1 MASIKGLVKDTAV
14 YGMSSIIGR
23 FLNYLMV
30 PLYTYTLKSCS
41 DYGIYNDIYAQTAL
55 LLVILTFGMETTFFR
70 FMNKEEGDKMRVYST
85 ALMMVGG
92 VCLTFV
98 VLVLAFINPV
108 ASLLDY
114 PNHKWYVGMMFVTVA
129 QDAFQAIPFAY
140 LRYKH
145 RPYKFAGL
153 KLLFIFLSVSLNLVA
168 YWLMPKIDPSWEIHI
183 GYAFAI
189 NLICTTII
197 SLCLISELV
206 GFKWTFDGQK
216 CKEMLRYSWP
226 LLVLGIAGIL
236 NQVAGQIMLPRIL
249 DPEEGRHQLGIYGA
263 CVKIAMIMAL
273 ITQAF
278 RFAYEPIVFGSA
290 KDKNSKE
297 LYAQAMK
304 YFIMFTLLAFLCVMA
319 YMDVFQFIIEE
330 KYREGLVIVPI
341 VMGAEIMMG
350 IHFNLSF
357 WYKLIDK
364 TIWGAIFSIT
374 GCAVLLLVNYL
385 FIPRYGYIAC
395 AWAGFAGYGTVMLF
409 SYFVGQQ
416 KNRIDYDLKRIFTY
430 IGVTVVLFAAML
442 YVGSAVSS
450 NILRMCINT
459 ILVLLF
465 VALVIHL
472 DMPLNQLKTIIKNR
486 KR

>member
-85 ALMMVGG
+85 ALMMVGS
-92 VCLTFV
+92 VCLTFAV
-98 VLVLAFINPV
+98 FVLAFINPL

-153 KLLFIFLSVSLNLVA
+153 KLLFIFMSVGLNLVA

-189 NLICTTII
+189 NLTCTTII

-206 GFKWTFDGQK
+206 GFKWKFDAQK

-226 LLVLGIAGIL
+226 LLVLGVAGIL
-236 NQVAGQIMLPRIL
+236 NQVAGQILLPRIL
-249 DPEEGRHQLGIYGA
+249 EPEEGRHQLGIYGA
-263 CVKIAMIMAL
+263 CIKIAMIMAL

-297 LYAQAMK
+297 LYAEAMK
-304 YFIMFTLLAFLCVMA
+304 YFIMFTLLAFLCVTA
-319 YMDVFQFIIEE
+319 YMNLFQFIIEE
-330 KYREGLVIVPI
+330 KYREGLGIVPI
-341 VMGAEIMMG
+341 VMAAEIMMG
-350 IHFNLSF
+350 IYFNLSF

-374 GCAVLLLVNYL
+374 GCAVLLLVNYF
-385 FIPRYGYIAC
+385 FIPRIGYTAC

-416 KNRIDYDLKRIFTY
+416 KNPINYDLKSIFIY
-430 IGVTVVLFAAML
+430 VGIAVVLFAGML
-442 YVGSAVSS
+442 YVASAVKSD
-450 NILRMCINT
+450 ILRMCINT

-465 VALVIHL
+465 VAFVIYRDL
-472 DMPLNQLKTIIKNR
+472 PLNKLKTIR

>member
-30 PLYTYTLKSCS
+30 PLYTYTLKSCA

-98 VLVLAFINPV
+98 VLVLAFINPI

-114 PNHKWYVGMMFVTVA
+114 PNHKWYVGMMFLVVA

-153 KLLFIFLSVSLNLVA
+153 KLLFIFLSVGLNVVA
-168 YWLMPKIDPSWEIHI
+168 YWLMPKINPSWEIHI

-197 SLCLISELV
+197 SFCLIGELV
-206 GFKWTFDGQK
+206 GFKWRFDGQK

-249 DPEEGRHQLGIYGA
+249 PEEGRHQLGIYGA
-263 CVKIAMIMAL
+263 CIKIAMIMAL

-290 KDKNSKE
+290 KEKNIKE

-319 YMDVFQFIIEE
+319 YMDVFQFIVEE
-330 KYREGLVIVPI
+330 KYREGLGIVPI
-341 VMGAEIMMG
+341 VMAAEIMMG

-374 GCAVLLLVNYL
+374 GCAVLLLVNYF
-385 FIPRYGYIAC
+385 FIPRYGYTAC
-395 AWAGFAGYGTVMLF
+395 AWAGFAGYATVMLF

-450 NILRMCINT
+450 DILRMCINT
-459 ILVLLF
+459 VFVLLF
-465 VALVIHL
+465 VALVIRL
-472 DMPLNQLKTIIKNR
+472 DLPLNQLKTIIKNR

>member
-55 LLVILTFGMETTFFR
+55 LLVLLTFGMETTFFR

-85 ALMMVGG
+85 ALIMVGS

-98 VLVLAFINPV
+98 VLVLAFINPI
-108 ASLLDY
+108 ATLLDY

-140 LRYKH
+140 LRFKH

-153 KLLFIFLSVSLNLVA
+153 KLLFIFLSVGLNLVA

-189 NLICTTII
+189 NLICTTTI
-197 SLCLISELV
+197 SFCLIGELV
-206 GFKWTFDGQK
+206 GFKWKFDSQK
-216 CKEMLRYSWP
+216 CKEMLSYSWP
-226 LLVLGIAGIL
+226 LLVLGVAGIL

-263 CVKIAMIMAL
+263 CIKIAMIMAL

-319 YMDVFQFIIEE
+319 YIDVFQFIIEE

-374 GCAVLLLVNYL
+374 GCAVLLLVNYF
-385 FIPRYGYIAC
+385 FIPRYGYMAC

-416 KNRIDYDLKRIFTY
+416 KNPINYDLKSIFTY
-430 IGVTVVLFAAML
+430 IGITAVLFAAML
-442 YVGSAVSS
+442 YVDSIIKSD
-450 NILRMCINT
+450 ILRMCINT
-459 ILVLLF
+459 VFVLLF
-465 VALVIHL
+465 VAPIYYFEIKPH
-472 DMPLNQLKTIIKNR
+472 MAHKTHETH
-486 KR
+486 

>member
-1 MASIKGLVKDTAV
+1 MANLKGLVKDTAV

-30 PLYTYTLKSCS
+30 PLYTYTLKSCA

-98 VLVLAFINPV
+98 VLVLAFINPI

-114 PNHKWYVGMMFVTVA
+114 PNHKWYVGMMFLVIA

-153 KLLFIFLSVSLNLVA
+153 KLLFIFLSVGLNVVA

-197 SLCLISELV
+197 SFCLISELV
-206 GFKWTFDGQK
+206 GFKWKFDGQK

-263 CVKIAMIMAL
+263 CIKIAMIMAL

-290 KDKNSKE
+290 KEKNIKE

-319 YMDVFQFIIEE
+319 YMDVFQFIVEE
-330 KYREGLVIVPI
+330 KYREGLGIVPI
-341 VMGAEIMMG
+341 VMAAEIMMG

-374 GCAVLLLVNYL
+374 GCAVLLLVNYF
-385 FIPRYGYIAC
+385 FIPRYGYTAC
-395 AWAGFAGYGTVMLF
+395 AWAGFAGYATVMLF

-450 NILRMCINT
+450 DILRMCINT
-459 ILVLLF
+459 VFVLLF
-465 VALVIHL
+465 VALVIRL
-472 DMPLNQLKTIIKNR
+472 DLPLNQLKTIIKNR

>member
-98 VLVLAFINPV
+98 VLVLAFINPI
-108 ASLLDY
+108 ATLLDY

-153 KLLFIFLSVSLNLVA
+153 KLLFIFLSVSLNLGA

-189 NLICTTII
+189 NLFCTTII

-263 CVKIAMIMAL
+263 CIKIAMIMAL

-472 DMPLNQLKTIIKNR
+472 DMPLNQLKKIITK
-486 KR
+486 

>member
-98 VLVLAFINPV
+98 VLVLAFINPI
-108 ASLLDY
+108 ATLLDY

-153 KLLFIFLSVSLNLVA
+153 KLLFIFLSVSLNLGA

-189 NLICTTII
+189 NLFCTTII

-442 YVGSAVSS
+442 YIGSAVSS

-472 DMPLNQLKTIIKNR
+472 DMPLNQLKTIIK
-486 KR
+486 K

>member
-1 MASIKGLVKDTAV
+1 MANIKGLVKDTAV

-30 PLYTYTLKSCS
+30 PLYTYTLKSCA

-98 VLVLAFINPV
+98 VLVLAFINPI

-114 PNHKWYVGMMFVTVA
+114 PNHKWYVGMMFLVVA

-153 KLLFIFLSVSLNLVA
+153 KLLFIFLSVGLNVMA

-197 SLCLISELV
+197 SFCLIGELV
-206 GFKWTFDGQK
+206 GFKWRFDGQK

-263 CVKIAMIMAL
+263 CIKIAMIMAL

-319 YMDVFQFIIEE
+319 YIDVFQFIVEE
-330 KYREGLVIVPI
+330 KYREGLGIVPI
-341 VMGAEIMMG
+341 VMAAEIMMG

-374 GCAVLLLVNYL
+374 GCIVLLLVNYF
-385 FIPRYGYIAC
+385 FIPEIGYTAC

-409 SYFVGQQ
+409 SYFVGQK
-416 KNRIDYDLKRIFTY
+416 KNRIDYDLKSIFTY
-430 IGVTVVLFAAML
+430 ILITVVLFAAMQ
-442 YVGSAVSS
+442 YVASAIDSS
-450 NILRMCINT
+450 IFRMVINT
-459 ILVLLF
+459 LLLLLF
-465 VALVIHL
+465 VAHVIHHDL
-472 DMPLNQLKTIIKNR
+472 PLSKLKTIRIKR
-486 KR
+486 K

>member
-98 VLVLAFINPV
+98 VLVLAFINPI
-108 ASLLDY
+108 ATLLDY

-153 KLLFIFLSVSLNLVA
+153 KLLFIFLSVSLNLGA

-189 NLICTTII
+189 NLFCTTII

-263 CVKIAMIMAL
+263 CIKIAMIMAL

-319 YMDVFQFIIEE
+319 YMDVFQYIIEE

-472 DMPLNQLKTIIKNR
+472 DMPLNQLKTIIK
-486 KR
+486 K

>member
-1 MASIKGLVKDTAV
+1 MANIKGLVKDTAV

-98 VLVLAFINPV
+98 VLVLAFINPI

-114 PNHKWYVGMMFVTVA
+114 PNHKWYVGMMFLVVA

-153 KLLFIFLSVSLNLVA
+153 KLLFIFMSVGLNLIA

-189 NLICTTII
+189 NLICTTTI

-206 GFKWTFDGQK
+206 GFKWRFDSQK

-226 LLVLGIAGIL
+226 LLVLGVAGIL

-249 DPEEGRHQLGIYGA
+249 DPEEGRRQLGIYGA
-263 CVKIAMIMAL
+263 CIKIAMIMAL

-297 LYAQAMK
+297 LYAKAMK
-304 YFIMFTLLAFLCVMA
+304 YFIMFTLLAFLCVVA

-330 KYREGLVIVPI
+330 KYREGLGIVPI
-341 VMGAEIMMG
+341 VMAAEIMMG

-374 GCAVLLLVNYL
+374 GCAVLLLVNYF

-416 KNRIDYDLKRIFTY
+416 KNRIDYDLKSIFTY

-450 NILRMCINT
+450 DILRMCIKT
-459 ILVLLF
+459 VLVLLF

>member
-1 MASIKGLVKDTAV
+1 MASIKGLVKDTAI
-14 YGMSSIIGR
+14 YGLSSIIGR

-98 VLVLAFINPV
+98 VLVLAFINPI
-108 ASLLDY
+108 ATLLDY

-153 KLLFIFLSVSLNLVA
+153 KLLFIFLSVSLNLGA

-189 NLICTTII
+189 NLFCTTII

-263 CVKIAMIMAL
+263 CIKIAMIMAL

-472 DMPLNQLKTIIKNR
+472 DMPLNQLKTIIK
-486 KR
+486 K

>member
-98 VLVLAFINPV
+98 VLVLAFINPI
-108 ASLLDY
+108 ATLLDY

-153 KLLFIFLSVSLNLVA
+153 KLLFIFLSVSLNLGA

-189 NLICTTII
+189 NLFCTTII

-263 CVKIAMIMAL
+263 CIKIAMIMAL

-472 DMPLNQLKTIIKNR
+472 DMPLNQLKTIITK
-486 KR
+486 

>member
-55 LLVILTFGMETTFFR
+55 LLVLLTFGMETTFFR

-98 VLVLAFINPV
+98 VLVLAFINPI
-108 ASLLDY
+108 ATLLDY

-153 KLLFIFLSVSLNLVA
+153 KLLFIFLSVSLNLGA

-189 NLICTTII
+189 NLFCTTII

-263 CVKIAMIMAL
+263 CIKIAMIMAL

-472 DMPLNQLKTIIKNR
+472 DMPLNQLKTIIK
-486 KR
+486 K

>member
-1 MASIKGLVKDTAV
+1 MANLKGLVKDTAV

-30 PLYTYTLKSCS
+30 PLYTYTLKSCA

-70 FMNKEEGDKMRVYST
+70 FMNKEEGDKMHVYST

-98 VLVLAFINPV
+98 VLVLAFINPI

-114 PNHKWYVGMMFVTVA
+114 PNHKWYVGMMFLVIA

-153 KLLFIFLSVSLNLVA
+153 KLLFIFLSVGLNVVA
-168 YWLMPKIDPSWEIHI
+168 YWLMPKINPSWEIHI

-197 SLCLISELV
+197 SFCLISELV
-206 GFKWTFDGQK
+206 GFKWRFDGQK

-263 CVKIAMIMAL
+263 CIKIAMIMAL

-290 KDKNSKE
+290 KEKNIKE

-319 YMDVFQFIIEE
+319 YMDVFQFIVEE
-330 KYREGLVIVPI
+330 KYREGLGIVPI
-341 VMGAEIMMG
+341 VMAAEIMMG

-374 GCAVLLLVNYL
+374 GCAVLLLVNYF
-385 FIPRYGYIAC
+385 FIPRYGYTAC
-395 AWAGFAGYGTVMLF
+395 AWAGFAGYATVMLF

-450 NILRMCINT
+450 DILRMCINT
-459 ILVLLF
+459 VFVLLF
-465 VALVIHL
+465 VALVIRL
-472 DMPLNQLKTIIKNR
+472 DLPLNQLKTIIKNR

>member
-98 VLVLAFINPV
+98 VLVLAFINPI
-108 ASLLDY
+108 ATLLDY

-153 KLLFIFLSVSLNLVA
+153 KLLFIFLSVSLNLGA

-189 NLICTTII
+189 NLFCTTII

-263 CVKIAMIMAL
+263 CIKIAMIMAL

-472 DMPLNQLKTIIKNR
+472 DMPLNQLKTIIK
-486 KR
+486 K

>member
-55 LLVILTFGMETTFFR
+55 LLVLLTFGMETTFFR

-85 ALMMVGG
+85 ALIMVGS
-92 VCLTFV
+92 VCLTFA
-98 VLVLAFINPV
+98 VLVLAFINPI
-108 ASLLDY
+108 ATLLDY

-153 KLLFIFLSVSLNLVA
+153 KLLFIFMSVGLNLLA

-206 GFKWTFDGQK
+206 GFKWKFDSQK

-226 LLVLGIAGIL
+226 LLVLGVAGIL

-319 YMDVFQFIIEE
+319 YIDVFQFIIEE

-341 VMGAEIMMG
+341 VMAAEIMMG

-374 GCAVLLLVNYL
+374 GCAVLLLVNYF

-416 KNRIDYDLKRIFTY
+416 KNPINYDLKSIFIY
-430 IGVTVVLFAAML
+430 IGITLVLFAAMM
-442 YVGSAVSS
+442 YVDSIIKSD
-450 NILRMCINT
+450 ILRMCVNT
-459 ILVLLF
+459 VFVLLF
-465 VALVIHL
+465 IAPIYYFE
-472 DMPLNQLKTIIKNR
+472 IKPHMTH
-486 KR
+486 KSHETH

>member
-98 VLVLAFINPV
+98 VLVLAFINPI
-108 ASLLDY
+108 ATLLDY

-153 KLLFIFLSVSLNLVA
+153 KLLFIFLSVSLNLGA

-189 NLICTTII
+189 NLFCTTII

-472 DMPLNQLKTIIKNR
+472 DMPLNQLKTIIK
-486 KR
+486 K